1 MCFVMLKPEI
11 ILHKI
16 FLKIWIRP
24 KVFKK
29 SKINNFYFVKAK
41 YQINKFYLIKILVI
55 ANLQFLLYV

>member
-1 MCFVMLKPEI
+1 MLKPQI

-16 FLKIWIRP
+16 FLKIWICA

-29 SKINNFYFVKAK
+29 YQINKFYFVKAK